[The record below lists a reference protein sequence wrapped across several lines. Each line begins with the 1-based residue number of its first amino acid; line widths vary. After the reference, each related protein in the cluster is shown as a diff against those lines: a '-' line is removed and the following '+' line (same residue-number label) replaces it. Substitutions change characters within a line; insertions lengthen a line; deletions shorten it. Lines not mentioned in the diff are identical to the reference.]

1 MSNKIPNDPHILYS
15 YVNTMLRDR
24 FGSLEE
30 FCSHNDVDK
39 EELKKKLEAA
49 GYIYDAE
56 TNQFK

>member
-1 MSNKIPNDPHILYS
+1 MPNDPHILYS

-30 FCSHNDVDK
+30 FCSHNDVDM

-49 GYIYDAE
+49 GYEYDE
-56 TNQFK
+56 ELNQFK